1 LGLSWPF
8 PRAVEHSAHWQDILQ
23 QLKGGDLLRPL
34 GNHRTVMSFTSWPF
48 AVFVC
53 VVFAIYYLPFV
64 RGLQVYVLV
73 AASLFFYGYGQ
84 PELLPLLTVAVV
96 GTWAFLAL
104 SIKGSRA
111 WTKVGIVFNLSL
123 LAFFKY
129 KFLFVATP
137 VSSGSAVSNFLLNL
151 PLPIGISFF
160 VFHNISLLVDLPK
173 QARSATVWEI
183 FLYVIFFPQLISG
196 PITQARNFFP
206 QIEVKQIS
214 KVPFAEATRW
224 LVLGYF
230 FKLYCANN
238 LNEMTS
244 YMAYPLFETVKTSDK
259 WLLIFL
265 YSYQIYADFFGYSSI
280 AVGLALLFGYR
291 LPENFNRPYISRSIA
306 EFWRRWHIS
315 LSSWLRNY
323 LYIPLGGS
331 RHGPGR
337 TYFNLIAVMG
347 LGGLWHGA
355 GLSYLVWGL
364 MHGVLLA
371 IERPF
376 LTLLDGVKSPAVQV
390 LRAGMIFLAVSMLW
404 IFFRLP
410 EFSHAASYFAGL
422 FTERDIQTP
431 AKIYRT
437 LALAYSLPVIL
448 QHVILPRQP
457 QGAWARAIEPF
468 AYGALVALTYAEA
481 GPESAFIY
489 FQF

>member
-1 LGLSWPF
+1 M
-8 PRAVEHSAHWQDILQ
+8 A
-23 QLKGGDLLRPL
+23 
-34 GNHRTVMSFTSWPF
+34 FTSWSF
-48 AVFVC
+48 AAFVVAAF
-53 VVFAIYYLPFV
+53 VVYYLPFV
-64 RGLQVYVLV
+64 RRLQVYVLI

-84 PELLPLLTVAVV
+84 PELLPLLVIAVV
-96 GTWAFLAL
+96 GTWTSLVL
-104 SIKGSRA
+104 SMKKGRA
-111 WTKVGIVFNLSL
+111 WTAAGIVFNLGL

-129 KFLFVATP
+129 KFLLITPPIAT
-137 VSSGSAVSNFLLNL
+137 GSAISDFLLNL

-160 VFHNISLLVDLPK
+160 VFHNISILVDLPK
-173 QARSATVWEI
+173 QGRSATVWEV
-183 FLYVIFFPQLISG
+183 FLYVIFFPQLVSG

-206 QIEVKQIS
+206 QIQTKEIS

-244 YMAYPLFETVKTSDK
+244 YMAYPLFETVKTGDK

-265 YSYQIYADFFGYSSI
+265 YSFQIYADFFGYSSI
-280 AVGLALLFGYR
+280 ALGLALLFGYR

-331 RHGPGR
+331 RHGPAR

-355 GLSYLVWGL
+355 GLSFLIWGL

-371 IERPF
+371 IERSF
-376 LTLLDGVKSPAVQV
+376 VDKLDSVKSLALQAV
-390 LRAGMIFLAVSMLW
+390 RAAVVFLIVSMLW
-404 IFFRLP
+404 IFFKLP
-410 EFSHAASYFAGL
+410 EFSHAASYFAAL
-422 FTERDIQTP
+422 FTESHIQNP
-431 AKIYRT
+431 PKIYRS

-448 QHVILPRQP
+448 QHFIVPRLPQRTWVQ
-457 QGAWARAIEPF
+457 AIEPL

>member
-1 LGLSWPF
+1 M
-8 PRAVEHSAHWQDILQ
+8 
-23 QLKGGDLLRPL
+23 
-34 GNHRTVMSFTSWPF
+34 TFTSWQF

-53 VVFAIYYLPFV
+53 IVFAIYYLPFV
-64 RGLQVYVLV
+64 RGLQVYVLI

-84 PELLPLLTVAVV
+84 RELLPLLIIAVV

-104 SIKGSRA
+104 SIKRSRA
-111 WTKVGIVFNLSL
+111 WTKYGVIFNLSL

-137 VSSGSAVSNFLLNL
+137 IQSGSAVSDFLLNL

-173 QARSATVWEI
+173 QGRPATVWEI

-206 QIEVKQIS
+206 QIQVKQIS
-214 KVPFAEATRW
+214 KVPFVEATRW

-244 YMAYPLFETVKTSDK
+244 YMAPHLFETVKTGDK

-265 YSYQIYADFFGYSSI
+265 YSFQIYADFFGYSSI

-291 LPENFNRPYISRSIA
+291 LPDNFNRPYISRSIS

-331 RHGPGR
+331 RHGPAR

-364 MHGVLLA
+364 MHGLLLA

-376 LTLLDGVKSPAVQV
+376 LDKLDSVKSPPLQA
-390 LRAGMIFLAVSMLW
+390 LRAVAVFLTVSVLW
-404 IFFRLP
+404 IFFKLP
-410 EFSHAASYFAGL
+410 DFGQAASYLAGL
-422 FTERDIQTP
+422 FTESTIQNP
-431 AKIYRT
+431 SKIYRT

-448 QHVILPRQP
+448 QHFILPRQP
-457 QGAWARAIEPF
+457 QSALARAIEPF
-468 AYGALVALTYAEA
+468 AYGALVALAYAEA

>member
-1 LGLSWPF
+1 M
-8 PRAVEHSAHWQDILQ
+8 
-23 QLKGGDLLRPL
+23 
-34 GNHRTVMSFTSWPF
+34 TFTSWQF

-53 VVFAIYYLPFV
+53 VVFFIYYLPFV
-64 RGLQVYVLV
+64 RGLQVFVLI

-84 PELLPLLTVAVV
+84 PELLPLLAVAVV
-96 GTWAFLAL
+96 GTWVFLVM
-104 SIKGSRA
+104 SIRRSRA

-129 KFLFVATP
+129 KFLIVATP
-137 VSSGSAVSNFLLNL
+137 ISSGSAVSDFLLNL

-173 QARSATVWEI
+173 QGRPATLWEI
-183 FLYVIFFPQLISG
+183 SLYVIFFPQLISG

-206 QIEVKQIS
+206 QIEVKQLS

-244 YMAYPLFETVKTSDK
+244 YMAYPLFETLKTGDK

-331 RHGPGR
+331 RHGPVR

-376 LTLLDGVKSPAVQV
+376 LNKLDSVRSRALQA
-390 LRAGMIFLAVSMLW
+390 LRALMIFLVVSMLW
-404 IFFRLP
+404 IFFKLP

-422 FTERDIQTP
+422 FTEDDLQNP
-431 AKIYRT
+431 PKVYRT

-448 QHVILPRQP
+448 QHFILPRQP
-457 QGAWARAIEPF
+457 QGAWARAVEPF

>member
-1 LGLSWPF
+1 M
-8 PRAVEHSAHWQDILQ
+8 A
-23 QLKGGDLLRPL
+23 
-34 GNHRTVMSFTSWPF
+34 
-48 AVFVC
+48 AVFV
-53 VVFAIYYLPFV
+53 VYYLPFV
-64 RGLQVYVLV
+64 RQLQVYVLI

-84 PELLPLLTVAVV
+84 PELLPLLMVAVV

-104 SIKGSRA
+104 SMTRSRS
-111 WTKVGIVFNLSL
+111 WTPVGIVFNLGL

-129 KFLFVATP
+129 KFLFVAPPIAT
-137 VSSGSAVSNFLLNL
+137 GHALGDFLLNL

-173 QARSATVWEI
+173 LGRPATVWEI
-183 FLYVIFFPQLISG
+183 FLYVIFFPQLVSG

-206 QIEVKQIS
+206 QIRPKEIS

-224 LVLGYF
+224 IVLGYF

-244 YMAYPLFETVKTSDK
+244 YMAHPLFETVKTGDK
-259 WLLIFL
+259 WLLLFL
-265 YSYQIYADFFGYSSI
+265 YSFQIYADFFGYSSI
-280 AVGLALLFGYR
+280 ALGLALLFGYR

-331 RHGPGR
+331 RHGPAR

-355 GLSYLVWGL
+355 ALSYLVWGL

-376 LTLLDGVKSPAVQV
+376 VDRLDSLKSPAVQA
-390 LRAGMIFLAVSMLW
+390 LRAAVIFLAVSMLW
-404 IFFRLP
+404 IFFKLP
-410 EFSHAASYFAGL
+410 DFSHAASYFAGL
-422 FTERDIQTP
+422 FTESDIQNP
-431 AKIYRT
+431 PKIYRS

-448 QHVILPRQP
+448 QHFILPRQP
-457 QGAWARAIEPF
+457 QRAWVRAVEPF